1 MPVPSSSPVFSN
13 APACMTILVE
23 VDLVKSE
30 GLDAQQMS
38 GWPWVVVLIGEPG
51 FTCGTVQPLLSSRGE
66 SQISFSCRVSNLAA
80 RHDYLMP
87 NLQPRTDGRPVLGID
102 AEDVIPDES

>member
-51 FTCGTVQPLLSSRGE
+51 FTCGTVQPLLFGCGE
-66 SQISFSCRVSNLAA
+66 
-80 RHDYLMP
+80 
-87 NLQPRTDGRPVLGID
+87 G
-102 AEDVIPDES
+102 

>member
-1 MPVPSSSPVFSN
+1 
-13 APACMTILVE
+13 MTILVE

-51 FTCGTVQPLLSSRGE
+51 FTCGTVQPLLFGCGE
-66 SQISFSCRVSNLAA
+66 
-80 RHDYLMP
+80 
-87 NLQPRTDGRPVLGID
+87 G
-102 AEDVIPDES
+102 